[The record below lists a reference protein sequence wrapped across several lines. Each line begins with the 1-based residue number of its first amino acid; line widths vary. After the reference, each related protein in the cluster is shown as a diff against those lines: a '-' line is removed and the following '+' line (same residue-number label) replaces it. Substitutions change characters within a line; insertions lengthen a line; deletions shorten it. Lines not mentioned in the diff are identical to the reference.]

1 MTDGELGVWHAFFV
15 VGIGLLGLLIGS
27 FLNVVVY
34 RVPNG
39 LSVVSP
45 PSACPKCDSQIRSRD
60 NIPVLSWLILRG
72 KCRDCGAP
80 ISPRYPAVE
89 AVTGAIFVLFALVWW
104 PRVSTAETAPAS
116 AGVVIELVAFLYLGA
131 VGVALFLIDL
141 DTRRL
146 PNAIVVPSFVVGAVL
161 LSASA
166 ILTGRLD
173 SLIAAAIGAVA
184 LFAFYLILALAY
196 PGGMGF
202 GDVKLAAV
210 LGLYLAWLGWGALVV
225 GAFAAFL
232 LGGIFA
238 VALIIVRK
246 AGRKSGIPFGPWMIL
261 GSGVGVF
268 FGQAIAESYLT
279 LFGLN

>member
-72 KCRDCGAP
+72 KCRDCGAA

-104 PRVSTAETAPAS
+104 PRVSAAESATAT
-116 AGVVIELVAFLYLGA
+116 AGVVIELVAFLYLAA